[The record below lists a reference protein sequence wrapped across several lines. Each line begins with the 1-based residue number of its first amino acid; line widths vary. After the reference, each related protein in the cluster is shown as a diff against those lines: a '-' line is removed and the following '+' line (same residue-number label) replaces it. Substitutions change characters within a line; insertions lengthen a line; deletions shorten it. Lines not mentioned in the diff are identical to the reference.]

1 MAEFFEKIK
10 KKSYQFFYLRQFK
23 NKPIKAEELKS
34 QTLNSTDFV
43 SCEMSRFF
51 FDSAAATPITATIR
65 NLWMGEKS
73 SQATASSRLSPPL
86 TVRAELASS
95 AFISRPSNDTHA
107 RFLLETGSLG
117 LVKLLESRRG
127 EGEGIERNALRET
140 NAGGGGIW
148 AICAAEREPEPGP
161 KPGSLSASC
170 MRGFEFLKES
180 SENKRRSV
188 ITGTLLNWNWIFF
201 FFLGFWGNFIL
212 IGEIWIEWISEL
224 LLLFVFNWIL

>member
-1 MAEFFEKIK
+1 MAEFFWKK
-10 KKSYQFFYLRQFK
+10 FLKKSHQFFYLRQFK

-86 TVRAELASS
+86 TARAELASS
-95 AFISRPSNDTHA
+95 AFTSRPSNDTHA

-148 AICAAEREPEPGP
+148 AICAAEREPGP

-201 FFLGFWGNFIL
+201 FFFWVLGKFYFDRWDL
-212 IGEIWIEWISEL
+212 
-224 LLLFVFNWIL
+224 NWMNKRVTIIVCI